1 MSSTPTSSTTIRIPG
16 AALWPR
22 VPDLVQEAIGSI
34 RTPFAPACAV
44 DHVRSCT
51 AIINDAKKT

>member
-1 MSSTPTSSTTIRIPG
+1 MSSTSTSSTTIRIPG

-22 VPDLVQEAIGSI
+22 VPDLVQEAMGSI
-34 RTPFAPACAV
+34 RSPFAPAGDV
-44 DHVRSCT
+44 DHVRNCT